1 MGKAN
6 LDFVASPALVPPESS
21 VDLNLIADY
30 EKEMEMAAANPLPD
44 DDDDAYVIPL
54 GCER

>member
-30 EKEMEMAAANPLPD
+30 EKEMEIAAANPLPD
-44 DDDDAYVIPL
+44 DDDDACVLPL
-54 GCER
+54 EFV